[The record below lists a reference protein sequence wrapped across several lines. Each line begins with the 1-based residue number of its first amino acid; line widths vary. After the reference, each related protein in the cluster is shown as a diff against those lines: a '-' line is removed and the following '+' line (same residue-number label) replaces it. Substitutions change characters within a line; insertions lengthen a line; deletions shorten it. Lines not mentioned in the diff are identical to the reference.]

1 MKTSFEVQEK
11 YPYASVMEIDMACAN
26 LEEDE
31 EIIKV
36 LASHIFTNE
45 IYFITNKAVI
55 GIDAHGQEPIFEY
68 TEFDK
73 LILEQNYEH
82 NMIILI
88 SRDNAQRMF
97 IRVDNDEDTFEAI
110 KLIYQFSKREFK

>member
-11 YPYASVMEIDMACAN
+11 YPYASVMEIDKACAN
-26 LEEDE
+26 LVENE

-55 GIDAHGQEPIFEY
+55 GIDAHGQEPVFEY
-68 TEFDK
+68 VALERI
-73 LILEQNYEH
+73 ILEQDYEH
-82 NMIILI
+82 NMIILV
-88 SRDNAQRMF
+88 SRCNAQRMF